1 MQVIALPTLLDKI
14 EAILIKSFLLLAALA
29 LIFQLVARHPR
40 WADMLV
46 LLNRLEGA
54 VYNSGL

>member
-1 MQVIALPTLLDKI
+1 MPTLLDKI
-14 EAILIKSFLLLAALA
+14 EAILIKTFLLLAALA
-29 LIFQLVARHPR
+29 LIFQLVARYPR
-40 WADMLV
+40 WADVLV